1 METVDKIITYFCD
14 RTYWRKKANTRKIEN
29 KKDREAYSR
38 SMIKAGEEIASL
50 NNDLLY
56 YKDKAELRQKTITK
70 QRETIKDRDIEIAKL
85 KGLIKQLK
93 SNIDNLRSDENV

>member
-1 METVDKIITYFCD
+1 METIDKIITYLCD
-14 RTYWRKKANTRKIEN
+14 RTYWHKKANTRKIEN

-85 KGLIKQLK
+85 KDLIKQLK